1 VLQTCKLD
9 AGTHMPPRKL
19 YAGAKLREVRTR
31 LGVTQKAFAERLGVS
46 LPYLN
51 QMENN
56 NRPLSSAV
64 LLSLAEEFGFDVTEL
79 SAGDGERLVSDMREA
94 LADPVFGEAVPPMA
108 DLRLTAANAPS
119 VARAFLAL
127 HRAYRESHE
136 RLASLDEAL
145 GREGAGRVQSP
156 WEEVRDFFHYCDNY
170 IDAVDR
176 AAERLS
182 QKGPVEEV
190 AANALAFMDIRVRL
204 EETEVL
210 RAFDPRTKTLTLSAH
225 ADPAT
230 RRFQLLHQLAL
241 LTQNELIEATLDLA
255 RFQSDAARDIA
266 KIGLANYF
274 AGAALL
280 PYEAFLNAAGE
291 MRHDLERLSFR
302 FGASVEQVAHRL
314 STLQRTGAKGV
325 PFFFV
330 RVDQAGTITKRHS
343 ATRLQ
348 FARFGGACPLWNVHR
363 AFETPGQFLRQ
374 LAETPDGVRY
384 FCLAREVSKPA
395 GSFRAPVR
403 RFAIGLGCEISHAPA
418 LVYAD
423 GMELNAPEA
432 FEPIG
437 ISCRICE
444 RTRCHQRSVPPLER
458 RLVIDPDRRGVLPY
472 EVTI

>member
-1 VLQTCKLD
+1 MSTQ
-9 AGTHMPPRKL
+9 KL
-19 YAGAKLREVRTR
+19 YAGVKLRELRGR
-31 LGVTQKAFAERLGVS
+31 LGVTQKAFADKLGVS

-56 NRPLSSAV
+56 HRPVSAAV
-64 LLSLAEEFGFDVTEL
+64 VLSLVQEFGFDVAEL
-79 SAGDGERLVSDMREA
+79 TTGDVERIVSDMREA
-94 LADPVFGEAVPPMA
+94 LADPVFQNGAPPLA
-108 DLRLTAANAPS
+108 DLRLAASNAPAL
-119 VARAFLAL
+119 ARAFLDL
-127 HRAYRESHE
+127 HRAYRQTHE

-145 GREGAGRVQSP
+145 GREDAALRPSP

-170 IDAVDR
+170 LDAIDR
-176 AAERLS
+176 AAERYAMPGGERKDPIRLATDTLA
-182 QKGPVEEV
+182 KAGVEV
-190 AANALAFMDIRVRL
+190 QFADTA
-204 EETEVL
+204 TL
-210 RAFDPRTKTLTLSAH
+210 RNYD
-225 ADPAT
+225 ADGRCLLISGRAT
-230 RRFQLLHQLAL
+230 RPTQRFQLLYQVAL
-241 LTQNELIEATLDLA
+241 FTQNDLLEATLDLA
-255 RFQSDAARDIA
+255 RFATPEARDIA

-280 PYEAFLNAAGE
+280 PYRAFQEAALRE
-291 MRHDLERLSFR
+291 RHDLERLADI

-314 STLQRTGAKGV
+314 STLQRPGAKGI

-363 AFETPGQFLRQ
+363 AFETPGRFLRQ

-384 FCLAREVSKPA
+384 LCLARDVTKPG
-395 GSFRAPVR
+395 GSFNEPVR
-403 RFAIGLGCEISHAPA
+403 RYAICLGCEVQHADR

-423 GMELNAPEA
+423 GLDLRGT

-444 RTRCHQRSVPPLER
+444 RRDCHQRSVPPLER
-458 RLVIDPDRRGVLPY
+458 RLRVDPGRRGILPY
-472 EVTI
+472 QIAD